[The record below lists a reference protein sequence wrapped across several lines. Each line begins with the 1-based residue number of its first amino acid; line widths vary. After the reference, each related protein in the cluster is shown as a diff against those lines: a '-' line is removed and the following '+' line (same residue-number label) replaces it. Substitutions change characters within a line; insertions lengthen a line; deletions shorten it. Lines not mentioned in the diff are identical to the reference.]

1 LETYVPTYVFV
12 LVMLVI
18 ADGQW
23 RDWKTYTRLSE
34 CEEVLET
41 LTRHRENV
49 IIGRCEARE
58 VSK

>member
-1 LETYVPTYVFV
+1 MPTYVFV

-41 LTRHRENV
+41 LTRHRKNV